1 MVFGGGNQDVEIRV
15 KVDAEGAINV
25 LDGLGN
31 EINKI
36 DTKSRDAEG
45 GISKFQ
51 ANILTVDSAARL
63 ATIGVNILTG
73 AFDTVIAGIRR
84 GSEVDDISS
93 SFQNLAD
100 QAGVAGDTLLNNLN
114 AALDNT
120 IPNIEVMQQANELLI
135 GGLKPDQIELVAS
148 AARSLG
154 EATGVSAKEGMNQ
167 LADSLLRGN
176 DRALKSLGIII
187 DTEKAFEDFAKTI
200 GTTSEALNE
209 QGRAAAVREASLKA
223 LADAQGRLSEVT
235 TDAGDRLD
243 QFNTVLSNAADQFF
257 QTLSQN
263 EAFNS
268 AMDTL
273 ISVIS
278 NIDFT
283 PIVNG
288 LSSIVTFAA
297 SATDQ
302 ILKFTSAISAFVNKS
317 SSFDKSIA
325 KNVVGLEY
333 FDDAFEGI
341 IDNLS
346 KGTKD
351 GTNKAITEFNK
362 LGKIFETMSKNG
374 DLLDS
379 QINVLNEDFAK
390 VREQIIG
397 ATDSSEGLNDITKEL
412 TNTTQRLAKD
422 GYVSIKKEAEAAERA
437 QKKLAQ
443 DGIKKVDTEA
453 RELDKAL
460 DDLANN
466 NWAEKLASDIEDAQQ
481 GGGIFGGLFD
491 NLFGEGIEDIKGGRQ
506 FGENLTNFVGDAFS
520 EGIGLAFSG
529 GKSEDYGKAFG
540 SLLTDFGAS
549 FAESILPGSGQF
561 VAALEPLVGDLFESI
576 FGGDDAG
583 TEARKAADKFF
594 ADAFEANR
602 LSIIIGGQL
611 QQIED
616 LVFKGET
623 LFGGNSQFED
633 GSFANFFETLPGVAQ
648 QAFIGVGTAFE
659 ELLGI
664 GEDVGGQLAAVFAN
678 NVGGSL
684 NNLQLLV
691 EASGKSFEELRDA
704 VVEAFLDGKLTAQQ
718 AQVALQGIAQVA
730 QKGIPDAVGATVQA
744 FNNLKDAGTKGGR
757 ASIDALKDIGYEAQ
771 ELGINTLPA
780 LAAQLQ
786 ASGQFTAQEI
796 QQLFDTLSKQGITSI
811 EQLVGATNEQLIGVL
826 AQLQNQSFPFA
837 EAIDDASSL
846 VETIDNLPGEKTLT
860 FNIRTNFDSNT
871 QKAQEQ
877 GYIPKLSNGST
888 AGSGVS
894 V

>member
-1 MVFGGGNQDVEIRV
+1 MAFGGGNQDIEIRV

-31 EINKI
+31 EIGKV
-36 DTKSRDAEG
+36 DTSSKNAEG

-63 ATIGVNILTG
+63 ATIGVNLLSG
-73 AFDTVIAGIRR
+73 AFDTVLAGIRR

-100 QAGVAGDTLLNNLN
+100 QAGIAGDTLLNSLN

-135 GGLKPDQIELVAS
+135 GGLKPEQIELVAS

-167 LADSLLRGN
+167 MADSLLRGN
-176 DRALKSLGIII
+176 DRALKTLGIII
-187 DTEKAFEDFAKTI
+187 DTEKAFDDFAKTI

-209 QGRAAAVREASLKA
+209 QGRATAIREASLKA
-223 LADAQGRLSEVT
+223 LAEAQGRLGEVT

-273 ISVIS
+273 IGVIS

-288 LSSIVTFAA
+288 LSSIVSFAA
-297 SATDQ
+297 SATEQ
-302 ILKFTSAISAFVNKS
+302 ILKFTSAISAFTSKS
-317 SSFDKSIA
+317 TSFDKAIA
-325 KNVVGLEY
+325 KNVAGLEY
-333 FDDAFEGI
+333 WDASFDNI

-346 KGTKD
+346 KGTKE
-351 GTNKAITEFNK
+351 GTAKATAEFNK
-362 LGKIFETMSKNG
+362 LGKIFETMVNNG

-390 VREQIIG
+390 IREQIIG
-397 ATDSSEGLNDITKEL
+397 ATSTTEDLDNVTKEL
-412 TNTTQRLAKD
+412 TTTTEKLARG
-422 GYVSIKKEAEAAERA
+422 GYVSLKKEAEAAERA
-437 QKKLAQ
+437 QRKLAQ
-443 DGIKKVDTEA
+443 EGLKKVEEEA

-460 DDLANN
+460 DDLATND
-466 NWAEKLASDIEDAQQ
+466 WAEKLAGDLEDAQQ
-481 GGGIFGGLFD
+481 GGGIFGGIFD

-529 GKSEDYGKAFG
+529 GKSEDYAQAFG
-540 SLLTDFGAS
+540 SLLTDFGAQ
-549 FAESILPGSGQF
+549 FADSILPGSGQF
-561 VAALEPLVGDLFESI
+561 VAALEPLVNDLLEGL

-602 LSIIIGGQL
+602 LSVIVNGQL
-611 QQIED
+611 KQIED
-616 LVFKGET
+616 LVFKGDT

-633 GSFANFFETLPGVAQ
+633 GSFANFFETLPGIAQ
-648 QAFIGVGTAFE
+648 QSFIGVGTAFE

-691 EASGKSFEELRDA
+691 EASGKSFEELRGA
-704 VVEAFLDGKLTAQQ
+704 VVEAFLDGKLSAQQ

-744 FNNLKDAGTKGGR
+744 FYNLKDAGVSGGR
-757 ASIDALKDIGYEAQ
+757 ASIDALKDLGYEAK
-771 ELGINTLPA
+771 ELGINTLPG
-780 LAAQLQ
+780 LMAQLQ
-786 ASGQFTAQEI
+786 ATGQFTAQEI
-796 QQLFDTLSKQGITSI
+796 QQLFDTLSKHGITSI
-811 EQLVGATNEQLIGVL
+811 DQLVNATNEQLIGVL

-837 EAIDDASSL
+837 AAIDDASSL
-846 VETIDNLPGEKTLT
+846 VETIDKLPGEKTLT

-871 QKAQEQ
+871 QKAQDL
-877 GYIPKLSNGST
+877 GYVPKLSTSST